1 MGRRE
6 VRELVRELA
15 AGGVTVF
22 LNSHLLTE
30 VEAVCDRV
38 AIVTQGRV
46 VASGPLDDLA
56 GAVTQLRLLLDRAD
70 RELLAL
76 LGRHGQVAKVEGTA
90 VTLAVETLDVAP
102 DLARLLVERRL
113 PAVRAGAGAAVPRGR
128 LRRPGR
134 GGAGG
139 MNVLVV
145 ARWTVLEARRRRLLL
160 AGVILSVA
168 FVALFAVGFFLLYQD
183 QQRALAEDPAL
194 GAGGLEAREELLAI
208 STILV
213 VLGLY
218 GVQFLAALL
227 GLFLGVASVSPE
239 IDSGA
244 LHAVLAR
251 PLSRLEYL
259 LGRFLALA
267 GLLVTYVVVMSG
279 SLLLIARI
287 VAGYQ
292 PGDVTRVVGLMVLQ
306 VLILLAVSLL
316 GSTVLP
322 TLANGVVMLVLFG
335 LAWLG
340 GIIAFVGHDP
350 ARQRAHGQPGH
361 GREPAPAGRRGL
373 ARRVLPRAAAQLP
386 GRQLVRQRGERRAAV
401 RLHPPAGPGH
411 AGLGARLPGGLP
423 HPGRGRLPPPRPLTA
438 ELSRSARAGPGGRR
452 G

>member
-1 MGRRE
+1 
-6 VRELVRELA
+6 
-15 AGGVTVF
+15 
-22 LNSHLLTE
+22 
-30 VEAVCDRV
+30 
-38 AIVTQGRV
+38 
-46 VASGPLDDLA
+46 
-56 GAVTQLRLLLDRAD
+56 
-70 RELLAL
+70 
-76 LGRHGQVAKVEGTA
+76 
-90 VTLAVETLDVAP
+90 
-102 DLARLLVERRL
+102 
-113 PAVRAGAGAAVPRGR
+113 
-128 LRRPGR
+128 
-134 GGAGG
+134 

-168 FVALFAVGFFLLYQD
+168 FVALFAVGYFLLYQD
-183 QQRALAEDPAL
+183 QQRALAEDQAL
-194 GAGGLEAREELLAI
+194 GAGGLAAREELLAI

-267 GLLVTYVVVMSG
+267 GLLCTYVVVMSG

-340 GIIAFVGHDP
+340 GIIAFAATIPPGNELMANLGTAVSLLLPADAVWRGASYHVLPPSFLVASSFAGEENVGLP
-350 ARQRAHGQPGH
+350 FASTVPL
-361 GREPAPAGRRGL
+361 APAMLAWALVYPVACLTLAVAAFRRRDL
-373 ARRVLPRAAAQLP
+373 
-386 GRQLVRQRGERRAAV
+386 
-401 RLHPPAGPGH
+401 
-411 AGLGARLPGGLP
+411 
-423 HPGRGRLPPPRPLTA
+423 
-438 ELSRSARAGPGGRR
+438 
-452 G
+452 

>member
-1 MGRRE
+1 
-6 VRELVRELA
+6 
-15 AGGVTVF
+15 
-22 LNSHLLTE
+22 
-30 VEAVCDRV
+30 
-38 AIVTQGRV
+38 
-46 VASGPLDDLA
+46 
-56 GAVTQLRLLLDRAD
+56 
-70 RELLAL
+70 
-76 LGRHGQVAKVEGTA
+76 
-90 VTLAVETLDVAP
+90 
-102 DLARLLVERRL
+102 
-113 PAVRAGAGAAVPRGR
+113 
-128 LRRPGR
+128 
-134 GGAGG
+134 

-183 QQRALAEDPAL
+183 QQRALAENPAV
-194 GAGGLEAREELLAI
+194 GAGVLAAREELLAI

-267 GLLVTYVVVMSG
+267 GLLTAYVVVMSG

-340 GIIAFVGHDP
+340 GIIAFVATIPPGNELMANLGTAVSLLLP
-350 ARQRAHGQPGH
+350 ADAVWRGASYHVLPPSFLVASSFASGDNVGIPFAST
-361 GREPAPAGRRGL
+361 EPLAPAMLAWALAYPVACLALAVAAFRRRDL
-373 ARRVLPRAAAQLP
+373 
-386 GRQLVRQRGERRAAV
+386 
-401 RLHPPAGPGH
+401 
-411 AGLGARLPGGLP
+411 
-423 HPGRGRLPPPRPLTA
+423 
-438 ELSRSARAGPGGRR
+438 
-452 G
+452 